1 MQDEKSIR
9 YSMAH
14 EDIDTHFV
22 LRSSA
27 PGPGEHSR
35 SAFRP
40 DRPAY
45 LSVAN
50 LKPGDAVIISFAN
63 SEDVSRVTAIT
74 LLAGVEPLLK
84 TSTRGGQSI
93 NLGSWNLDLNM
104 NVGVP

>member
-1 MQDEKSIR
+1 MMPQPADVEE
-9 YSMAH
+9 A
-14 EDIDTHFV
+14 
-22 LRSSA
+22 
-27 PGPGEHSR
+27 SR
-35 SAFRP
+35 SRGSGREYWSRYALSPRAALQPRLRP
-40 DRPAY
+40 LHR
-45 LSVAN
+45 
-50 LKPGDAVIISFAN
+50 PGDAVIISFAN